1 MPGFA
6 IRNPYLIVVL
16 CFLVMILG
24 AVSTAD
30 MPVYMF
36 PPIELPVVAVATFYS
51 GMPPQQIETN
61 ITYHLERM
69 FTLASGI
76 DHMES
81 RSLPGASLIK
91 VYFRAGTNPDAA
103 ASSIA
108 TLAMSDMRDMPP
120 GTYPP
125 IVLKQDASSLP
136 VALVTLKGVG
146 LDESTLKDVGQ
157 NFVRNQLAGV
167 PGASVPQPFGG
178 RWRQIMLYADPF
190 KLEARQLSLMDVV
203 RAMNESNLILPAGDV
218 QIGKY
223 DYNIYA
229 NSQISKVED
238 INHVPIKLSG
248 ENPVR
253 VSDIGVTKDA
263 YSLQYNVV
271 RVDGQRS

>member
-1 MPGFA
+1 MSGFA

-30 MPVYMF
+30 MPVDMF
-36 PPIELPVVAVATFYS
+36 PPINLPVVAVATFYS

-108 TLAMSDMRDMPP
+108 TLGYERHARHSTGHISADR
-120 GTYPP
+120 
-125 IVLKQDASSLP
+125 VKQDASSLP
-136 VALVTLKGVG
+136 VALVTLRGVG
-146 LDESTLKDVGQ
+146 LDESVLKDVGQ
-157 NFVRNQLAGV
+157 NFSPCITRRGV
-167 PGASVPQPFGG
+167 FTLSTCSNTF
-178 RWRQIMLYADPF
+178 
-190 KLEARQLSLMDVV
+190 AR
-203 RAMNESNLILPAGDV
+203 R
-218 QIGKY
+218 
-223 DYNIYA
+223 
-229 NSQISKVED
+229 
-238 INHVPIKLSG
+238 
-248 ENPVR
+248 
-253 VSDIGVTKDA
+253 
-263 YSLQYNVV
+263 
-271 RVDGQRS
+271 